1 MLKIPESFNC
11 LCEVLKFVNVSSLTQ
26 DVHFII
32 SFYFQF
38 FFKFKPVWSPWKII
52 FVEYYICFAHLLF
65 CQVPLQPHTCVC
77 FLIYTNFVL
86 QSMVSSNLLF
96 YSIVLAF
103 LFPPPFSFCFFCFI
117 YFKFKLENTLDRRTS
132 FEKFTR
138 NVVSLLPRKTSKP
151 DGTSFSPSPH
161 WSLLSRLLL

>member
-1 MLKIPESFNC
+1 MKVLCDFVFCSNIDFWRSNIEREMLKIPESFNC
-11 LCEVLKFVNVSSLTQ
+11 PCEVLKFVNVSSLTQ

-38 FFKFKPVWSPWKII
+38 FFKFKPIWSPWKII
-52 FVEYYICFAHLLF
+52 FVEYYICFAHPLF

-86 QSMVSSNLLF
+86 QSIVTSNLLF

-103 LFPPPFSFCFFCFI
+103 LS
-117 YFKFKLENTLDRRTS
+117 
-132 FEKFTR
+132 
-138 NVVSLLPRKTSKP
+138 SLLFLFVSFVLFISNLSWKTLWIVE
-151 DGTSFSPSPH
+151 H
-161 WSLLSRLLL
+161 LLRNSHAMW

>member
-11 LCEVLKFVNVSSLTQ
+11 PCEVLKFVNVSSLTQ

-38 FFKFKPVWSPWKII
+38 FFKFKPVWSSWKII
-52 FVEYYICFAHLLF
+52 FCQVLYLFCPSPVLPSPITTSYLCLLPDLYKLCFAVHCYIKPSFLLH
-65 CQVPLQPHTCVC
+65 CSC
-77 FLIYTNFVL
+77 F
-86 QSMVSSNLLF
+86 S
-96 YSIVLAF
+96 
-103 LFPPPFSFCFFCFI
+103 FPPPFSFCFFCFI

-161 WSLLSRLLL
+161 WSLLSLLLL